1 MTAVARLD
9 GIREEIL
16 HVHREGR
23 RGADEMSRSV
33 KSARSFPRVS
43 EEEEEQTEEETG
55 SSETNSDY
63 NGPAN
68 RTRGKLRGQA
78 SALSRGREEGYS
90 PGDRNS
96 LLPGRSN
103 FWNSG
108 VPRTP
113 ASDVTG

>member
-1 MTAVARLD
+1 MARLD

-23 RGADEMSRSV
+23 RGADATMSRSV
-33 KSARSFPRVS
+33 KSTRSFPRVS
-43 EEEEEQTEEETG
+43 EEEEEETEEETG

-63 NGPAN
+63 NDPAN

-90 PGDRNS
+90 PGDRDS
-96 LLPGRSN
+96 LLPSRSN
-103 FWNSG
+103 FRNSG